1 MGIHGRLLDQGL
13 LEVRQRTAQ
22 IRSAARKGK
31 TAAEI
36 AGTCGAPLKTV
47 EQMLA
52 PVADARLSDPA
63 QLLNHVGVAAGLA
76 AADIQ
81 VYWVGFLTAAGRI
94 CGQGGSS
101 TLIVTLG
108 HRSHAYMNVFLA
120 DLATP
125 QVRHELC
132 RSSLLGWQL
141 YVRERHLCEALLRW
155 GIPSEVHGD
164 DPTVLDDLPTECVTP
179 FLRGYLDGNWA
190 PAGVPRS
197 RSNHLVF
204 YGTEAILAGINA
216 MVHRCWRVDPGVV
229 TCRPLRAE
237 LRFRPKDERVILAH
251 IQTYTTRCRSG
262 DKSRPA

>member
-1 MGIHGRLLDQGL
+1 L

-22 IRSAARKGK
+22 IRAAARKGK

-52 PVADARLSDPA
+52 PVTDARLSDPA
-63 QLLNHVGVAAGLA
+63 HLFNHVGVAAGLVP
-76 AADIQ
+76 ADVQ

-94 CGQGGSS
+94 CGQGASS
-101 TLIVTLG
+101 ALIVTLG
-108 HRSHAYMNVFLA
+108 HSPHAYMNVFLT

-125 QVRHELC
+125 QARHELC

-141 YVRERHLCEALLRW
+141 YVRERYLCEALLRW

-164 DPTVLDDLPTECVTP
+164 DPGVLDDLLAEFITP

-197 RSNHLVF
+197 PAKHLVF
-204 YGTEAILAGINA
+204 YGTEAVLAGINA
-216 MVHRCWRVDPGVV
+216 MVYRGWRVDPGVV
-229 TCRPLRAE
+229 TRRPPRAE
-237 LRFRPKDERVILAH
+237 LRFRPKDERVILGHLQA
-251 IQTYTTRCRSG
+251 YTTRCRSR
-262 DKSRPA
+262 DNARPA